1 VALAGINTDEAR
13 DALVF
18 GLKKNEEARVRRAI
32 CWSLG
37 RFSKDGKALAALAR
51 AMHEDES
58 YFVASVSMRAL
69 AHAAGEDAYEK
80 LIGMLGRNSYQDV
93 LRATVFDALTI
104 SKDRRGIALALD
116 HTAYGISQAVRVA
129 AVVALG
135 TLGKEHRDE
144 RETIY
149 KKLIE
154 LLEDKTF
161 RIRVAAVRALSV
173 LGDERAIP
181 ALRAVDEREAIDVI
195 RSAARSSIK
204 TLEEK
209 VEEENRDGKKE
220 KPVSTGTAH

>member
-1 VALAGINTDEAR
+1 MGALT
-13 DALVF
+13 
-18 GLKKNEEARVRRAI
+18 
-32 CWSLG
+32 
-37 RFSKDGKALAALAR
+37 R

-58 YFVASVSMRAL
+58 YFVSSFSMRAL
-69 AHAAGEDAYEK
+69 AHAAGDDAYEK
-80 LIGMLGRNSYQDV
+80 LIGMLGRDSYQDV

-104 SKDRRGIALALD
+104 SKDRRGVALALD
-116 HTAYGISQAVRVA
+116 HTAYGISPQVRIS

-135 TLGKEHRDE
+135 TLGKEYADE

-161 RIRVAAVRALSV
+161 RVRVAAVKALST
-173 LGDERAIP
+173 LGDEHAIP

-195 RSAARSSIK
+195 RSAARASIR

-209 VEEENRDGKKE
+209 VEEEKRDGKKE
-220 KPVSTGTAH
+220 